1 MFCLSCPLCSLTLI
15 ILPQPLW
22 NDFPFKIIV
31 YEKSIDVACLLLKF
45 GEIFLVQKYFSR
57 TIHFTYK
64 HLHQNKMHLFDYE
77 QVKSRNVSSS
87 VFFFLSLLICF
98 VFVILGIYFY
108 FHFLKQSLYV
118 FLAILEL
125 TVYTKLASTSK
136 RLTHL

>member
-1 MFCLSCPLCSLTLI
+1 MIFTQGREDTIVATGTWALCAQRGVKESVMTAFCVLSLVSSVRFDFDYPPST
-15 ILPQPLW
+15 PG

-31 YEKSIDVACLLLKF
+31 YEKSINVACLLLKF

-87 VFFFLSLLICF
+87 VFFSC
-98 VFVILGIYFY
+98 
-108 FHFLKQSLYV
+108 HC
-118 FLAILEL
+118 
-125 TVYTKLASTSK
+125 
-136 RLTHL
+136 